1 MPAITL
7 TINGDL
13 VSGRSGQ
20 TILEVCRDQ
29 KIRIPTLCH
38 VPGLSDRGG
47 CRLCLVAVEGAPRLL
62 PACTTAATEGMVV
75 TTDNEKITNYRKMI
89 LELTLAERNHTCA
102 VCVSNG
108 HCELQA
114 LAAELGVDHVRYNYL
129 DPDFKMDTSHE
140 RFGVDHN
147 RCILCLRC
155 VRVCDEVEG
164 AHIWDVKNRGIDSQ
178 VIVDLDCNWK
188 DATGCTECGKCVEA
202 CPTGALFHK
211 GMTVAEMSKES
222 SFLTRIL
229 NGRENR
235 RWTR

>member
-1 MPAITL
+1 MAVITL

-13 VSGRSGQ
+13 VSGSSGQ
-20 TILEVCRDQ
+20 TILQVCRDH
-29 KIRIPTLCH
+29 KIKIPTLCH
-38 VPGLSDRGG
+38 VEGLSDRGG
-47 CRLCLVAVEGAPRLL
+47 CRLCLVAVEGSPRLL
-62 PACTTAATEGMVV
+62 PACTTAASEGMVV
-75 TTDNEKITNYRKMI
+75 TTHNEKINRYRKMI

-108 HCELQA
+108 YCELQN

-129 DPDFKMDTSHE
+129 NPDLHMDTSHDK
-140 RFGVDHN
+140 FGIDHN

-178 VIVDLDCNWK
+178 VIVDLDCKWQ
-188 DATGCTECGKCVEA
+188 DSTGCTECGKCVEV

-211 GMTVAEMSKES
+211 GATVAEMEKEAT
-222 SFLTRIL
+222 FLTRIL
-229 NGRENR
+229 NGREKR